1 MSRSK
6 IVLLAGPG
14 ISTRVL
20 YHALKD
26 EFEIDH
32 IILEAPVSK
41 KQLIFRRIKKL
52 GLLTVIGQVF
62 FQLMVVNLLNFFSAS
77 RKKQILTTEN
87 LHDMVIPAEKIMQV
101 SSVNDDR
108 CLELIQTL
116 DPQLVVV
123 NGTRIISE
131 RILLAT
137 AATFIDMHAGIT
149 PAYRGVHGAY
159 WALVNGDAEHCG
171 VTVHLVDAGI
181 DTGAII
187 GSALIQ
193 PTSTDNFVT
202 YPLLQL
208 SAGIPLMRS
217 AIRSIQQ
224 QQLQTN
230 ISSAAS
236 RLWSHPGFLQYCYYR
251 LRRGIK

>member
-20 YHALKD
+20 YHALKE
-26 EFEIDH
+26 EFDIDH

-41 KQLIFRRIKKL
+41 KQLISRRIKKL
-52 GLLTVIGQVF
+52 GLTTVIGQVF
-62 FQLMVVNLLNFFSAS
+62 FQLIIVNLLNFFSAS
-77 RKKQILTTEN
+77 RKKRILANED
-87 LHDMVIPAEKIMQV
+87 LVDSEIPEEKITHV
-101 SSVNDDR
+101 PSVNDDR
-108 CLELIQTL
+108 CLELIQSL

-137 AATFIDMHAGIT
+137 AATFINLHAGIT

-159 WALVNGDAEHCG
+159 WSLVNRDPAHCG

-187 GSALIQ
+187 SQALIQ
-193 PTSTDNFVT
+193 PTSKDNFVT
-202 YPLLQL
+202 YPFLQL

-236 RLWSHPGFLQYCYYR
+236 KLWSHPGFLQYCYYR
-251 LRRGIK
+251 LLRGIK